1 MTTESR
7 PWKKYVTKGEW
18 VWKISKGTE
27 DCGSFESQDGD
38 VICWFGD
45 SEQFYPTSGWGPTKA
60 DRKLILEASRVL
72 HQTGMTPGELAERV
86 RELEELQERDD
97 YPTTTTPPRKE
108 KRLVMLNGW
117 SREGFASVSESEGT
131 DDER

>member
-7 PWKKYVTKGEW
+7 TWKKYVTKGEW
-18 VWKISKGTE
+18 VWKINKGTE

-45 SEQFYPTSGWGPTKA
+45 SEQFYPTSGVPPTKA

-72 HQTGMTPGELAERV
+72 HKTGMTPGELAERV
-86 RELEELQERDD
+86 KELEFELEDALEELKSLRF
-97 YPTTTTPPRKE
+97 
-108 KRLVMLNGW
+108 
-117 SREGFASVSESEGT
+117 SRGL
-131 DDER
+131 